1 MANKPGK
8 EKRRDTKARH
18 AVITFADDTIWIAS
32 TKEQLEKIIEIAEE
46 FFNFNDIQINPNKSK
61 LVIMNTKRKPEEKKV
76 IVGKQELFSIKE
88 KEAVRFLGIWI
99 GNKVGKKQ
107 IIAKAKQTTRLF
119 ANLIKKKLVSVS
131 QVLYIN
137 NICLIPKLEYLLQHV
152 YLTKEE
158 YEKIQQPYIIIA
170 KNKVGLART
179 VPTCIMSHSGIL
191 NMRMLW
197 NVMKTKQTLS
207 LINRLNSK
215 SDIRNIMELRIRQGQ
230 GLLGYTSN
238 IWTENIG
245 EDEAKLLKNNLA
257 CLIIQENLNIGLEI
271 IANREN

>member
-1 MANKPGK
+1 M
-8 EKRRDTKARH
+8 
-18 AVITFADDTIWIAS
+18 
-32 TKEQLEKIIEIAEE
+32 
-46 FFNFNDIQINPNKSK
+46 
-61 LVIMNTKRKPEEKKV
+61 
-76 IVGKQELFSIKE
+76 
-88 KEAVRFLGIWI
+88 
-99 GNKVGKKQ
+99 
-107 IIAKAKQTTRLF
+107 
-119 ANLIKKKLVSVS
+119 KKKLVSVS

-158 YEKIQQPYIIIA
+158 YEKIQQLYIIIA
-170 KNKVGLART
+170 KNKIGLART
-179 VPTCIMSHSGIL
+179 VPTCIISHSGIL

-215 SDIRNIMELRIRQGQ
+215 SDIRNITELRIRQGQ
-230 GLLGYTSN
+230 GLLGYASN

-271 IANREN
+271 IANRENWSVKVDGRLIKSLLKKKTFVKVAKILQEMKIVVLEQLLNIEGTHLITWQQLEVSRKRPKKGKKASWYEEIEGEVLRN